1 MELFF
6 DGGIKNMFYSEEEIQ
21 KLIDNLD
28 IVEVIGEYVNLKK
41 AGSDYKGLSPF
52 KDEKTPSFTVSPV
65 KNIFK
70 DFSTQ
75 IGGNVISFYMKINDI
90 GFVQAVE
97 ELSQK
102 YNIPLKKNGKSQIV
116 SQKISEKQ
124 AENKEYFEIMN
135 EAQTFFENNV
145 EKYEEALEYMKNR
158 DFSLED
164 MKKFKIGF
172 ASSIRDGLF
181 QYLIE
186 KNFSENKI
194 MKLGLAKRNENGE
207 IYDSFRNRIIFP
219 IYNIEGKIVAFG
231 GRIIE
236 KNSNL
241 PKYLNSPDS
250 PIFKKGRELFGIKYQ
265 GGNVKK
271 KGFAILMEG
280 YLDVLTAQKNGFENA
295 VASLGTAFT
304 EEQAQLLKKYTDKI
318 LIAYDNDEAGR
329 NAVIKAGYIL
339 KKYDFDIKCLVLK
352 GEEKDPDEFL
362 RKNGKKA
369 FIEVVKE
376 SKEIFD
382 FLILEFSKEMDL
394 KDVDNVT
401 KFIRKFKPFFS
412 NVTDNLRKNLYL
424 QKLSTEFRIDGFILK
439 EELGNLT
446 PEKSPKKPRISSDE
460 NTVKFKKLKEDLYI
474 ELEKQ
479 TFIYFLKCYG
489 SEKQKCE
496 KLLNKKF
503 SSSIFN
509 KLVEDM
515 KTINFDIRKLDK
527 IDITKEESEI
537 IMGLQFSADKD
548 IKDKDIYFREIYFG
562 WIKREIDEER
572 KKSDEEDD
580 KIRKFELKRI
590 LSKLKCISKID
601 EIEKLYDEF
610 ILIRRSD
617 YV

>member
-1 MELFF
+1 
-6 DGGIKNMFYSEEEIQ
+6 MFYSEEEIQ

-424 QKLSTEFRIDGFILK
+424 QKLSTEFGIDGFILK

-479 TFIYFLKCYG
+479 TFIYFLKCYD

-562 WIKREIDEER
+562 WIKREIEEER
-572 KKSDEEDD
+572 RKSDEEND
-580 KIRKFELKRI
+580 KIKKLELKKI
-590 LSKLKCISKID
+590 LLKLKNISKID

-610 ILIRRSD
+610 ILIRRLG

>member
-1 MELFF
+1 
-6 DGGIKNMFYSEEEIQ
+6 MFYSEEEIQ

-124 AENKEYFEIMN
+124 VKNKEYFEIMN

-424 QKLSTEFRIDGFILK
+424 QKLSTEFGIDGFILK

-479 TFIYFLKCYG
+479 TFIYFLKCYD

-572 KKSDEEDD
+572 RKSDEEND
-580 KIRKFELKRI
+580 KIKKLELKKI
-590 LSKLKCISKID
+590 LLKLKNISKID

-610 ILIRRSD
+610 ILIRRLG

>member
-1 MELFF
+1 
-6 DGGIKNMFYSEEEIQ
+6 MFYSEEEIQ

-102 YNIPLKKNGKSQIV
+102 YNIPLKKSGKFQKN
-116 SQKISEKQ
+116 SQKISDKQ

-424 QKLSTEFRIDGFILK
+424 QKLSTEFGIDGFILK

-479 TFIYFLKCYG
+479 TFIYFLKCYD

-572 KKSDEEDD
+572 RKSDEEND
-580 KIRKFELKRI
+580 KIKKLELKKI
-590 LSKLKCISKID
+590 LLKLKNISKID

-610 ILIRRSD
+610 ILIRRLG

>member
-1 MELFF
+1 
-6 DGGIKNMFYSEEEIQ
+6 MFYSEEEIQ

-102 YNIPLKKNGKSQIV
+102 YNIPLKKSGKFQKN
-116 SQKISEKQ
+116 SQKISDKQ

-135 EAQTFFENNV
+135 EAQNFFENNV

-424 QKLSTEFRIDGFILK
+424 QKLSTEFGIDGFILK

-479 TFIYFLKCYG
+479 TFIYFLKCYD

-572 KKSDEEDD
+572 RKSDEEND
-580 KIRKFELKRI
+580 KIKKLELKKI
-590 LSKLKCISKID
+590 LLKLKNISKID

-610 ILIRRSD
+610 ILIRRLG

>member
-1 MELFF
+1 
-6 DGGIKNMFYSEEEIQ
+6 MFYSEEEIQ

-102 YNIPLKKNGKSQIV
+102 YNIPLKKSGKFQKN

-172 ASSIRDGLF
+172 VSSTRDGLF

-424 QKLSTEFRIDGFILK
+424 QKLSTEFGIDGFILK

-479 TFIYFLKCYG
+479 TFIYFLKCYD

-572 KKSDEEDD
+572 RKSDEEND
-580 KIRKFELKRI
+580 KIKKLELKKI
-590 LSKLKCISKID
+590 LLKLKNISKID

-610 ILIRRSD
+610 ILIRRLS

>member
-1 MELFF
+1 
-6 DGGIKNMFYSEEEIQ
+6 MFYSEEEIQ

-186 KNFSENKI
+186 KNFSENNI

-424 QKLSTEFRIDGFILK
+424 QKLSTEFGIDGFILK

-479 TFIYFLKCYG
+479 TFIYFLKCYD

-572 KKSDEEDD
+572 RKSDEEND
-580 KIRKFELKRI
+580 KIKKLELKKI
-590 LSKLKCISKID
+590 LLKLKNISKID

-610 ILIRRSD
+610 ILIRRLG
-617 YV
+617 YVW

>member
-1 MELFF
+1 
-6 DGGIKNMFYSEEEIQ
+6 MFYSEEEIQ

-329 NAVIKAGYIL
+329 NAVIKAGYVL

-362 RKNGKKA
+362 RKNGKKV

-424 QKLSTEFRIDGFILK
+424 QKLSTEFGIDGFILK

-479 TFIYFLKCYG
+479 TFIYFLKCYD

-572 KKSDEEDD
+572 RKSDEEND
-580 KIRKFELKRI
+580 KIKKLELKKI
-590 LSKLKCISKID
+590 LLKLKNISKID

-610 ILIRRSD
+610 ILIRRLG

>member
-1 MELFF
+1 MIYDE
-6 DGGIKNMFYSEEEIQ
+6 KEIQ

-424 QKLSTEFRIDGFILK
+424 QKLSTEFGIDGFILK

-479 TFIYFLKCYG
+479 TFIYFLKCYD

-572 KKSDEEDD
+572 RKSDEEND
-580 KIRKFELKRI
+580 KIKKLELKKI
-590 LSKLKCISKID
+590 LLKLKNISKID

-610 ILIRRSD
+610 ILIRRLG

>member
-1 MELFF
+1 
-6 DGGIKNMFYSEEEIQ
+6 MFYSEEEIQ

-102 YNIPLKKNGKSQIV
+102 YNIPLKKSGKFQKN

-135 EAQTFFENNV
+135 KAQIFFENNV

-424 QKLSTEFRIDGFILK
+424 QKLSTEFGIDGFILK

-479 TFIYFLKCYG
+479 TFIYFLKCYD

-572 KKSDEEDD
+572 RKSDEEND
-580 KIRKFELKRI
+580 KIKKLELKKI
-590 LSKLKCISKID
+590 LLKLKNISKID

-610 ILIRRSD
+610 ILIRRLG